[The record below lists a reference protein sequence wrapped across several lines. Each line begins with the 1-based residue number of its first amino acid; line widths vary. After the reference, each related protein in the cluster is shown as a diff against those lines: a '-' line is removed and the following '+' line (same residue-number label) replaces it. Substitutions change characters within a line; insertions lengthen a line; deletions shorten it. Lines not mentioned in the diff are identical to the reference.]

1 MQDLTMIGIIVASA
15 FVFVIILVIL
25 TVIAE
30 SKFKIESYTNYNC
43 GWKVA
48 YKLGAVRVRNLDV
61 FGLGLGII
69 TRKKLKVRVKE
80 RKGEFYPQIKFCYGL
95 WRDIEVVR
103 YGDLDDDLI
112 HVHYSKRED
121 AENYCHNVVSH
132 NAVKDA
138 SKEIFAATNHGDLF

>member
-1 MQDLTMIGIIVASA
+1 MPSLTTLGIIAVSI
-15 FVFVIILVIL
+15 FVFVLILVFL

-43 GWKVA
+43 GWMVA

-80 RKGEFYPQIKFCYGL
+80 RKGVFYPQIKFCYGL

-103 YGDLDDDLI
+103 YGDLDDDLV
-112 HVHYSKRED
+112 HVHYNKKED
-121 AENYCHNVVSH
+121 AENYCRNVVGH
-132 NAVKDA
+132 GAVKDS
-138 SKEIFAATNHGDLF
+138 SKEIFAETNHGDLF